1 MSDTELLQVALR
13 QKDDGNIKFKEK
25 KMKAA
30 EGLYR
35 DALAHLDTC
44 KLDNAEITKLKIT
57 CYQNLSV
64 ALNYSWDYKDTV

>member
-1 MSDTELLQVALR
+1 MSDQELIQVALR

-44 KLDNAEITKLKIT
+44 KINNEEISKLKIT
-57 CYQNLSV
+57 LYQNLSV
-64 ALNYSWDYKDTV
+64 ALNFSGDYKDTV